1 MPATDPSRKCSFR
14 RSLPQLGTPCNLRF
28 QHIFQGSLGAHA
40 FVIWEMS
47 ATDPSRK
54 WSFRRSLPHLGTA
67 CNLRFFACIHT
78 SAFIKETLRKLDW
91 IRSQLYEQ
99 LRRRPKHRFSQ
110 NHTLHTMH
118 KQKCAK
124 SAQKSNFPA
133 ARQNAPPRARTK
145 KYFFP
150 SYLRQL

>member
-1 MPATDPSRKCSFR
+1 
-14 RSLPQLGTPCNLRF
+14 
-28 QHIFQGSLGAHA
+28 
-40 FVIWEMS
+40 MS

-54 WSFRRSLPHLGTA
+54 WSFRRSLPQLGTA

-118 KQKCAK
+118 TQKHART
-124 SAQKSNFPA
+124 AQKTIFSPA
-133 ARQNAPPRARTK
+133 RKSGPRAQHTQNPLITLICLLNIKQCWMNYHAPDPEDAPARTFSHRLPSK
-145 KYFFP
+145 KK
-150 SYLRQL
+150 R